1 MLVHKEEDLVDSACF
16 NKFGNEEGNVLA
28 PKVSITASY
37 FAGPMTNNKTLTRLA
52 G

>member
-1 MLVHKEEDLVDSACF
+1 VLVHKEEDLVDSACF